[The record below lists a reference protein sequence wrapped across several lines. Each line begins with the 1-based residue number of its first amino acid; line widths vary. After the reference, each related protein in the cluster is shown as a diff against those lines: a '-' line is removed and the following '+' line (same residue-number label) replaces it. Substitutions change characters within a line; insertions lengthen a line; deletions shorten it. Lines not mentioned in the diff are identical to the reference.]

1 MTQREQNLQ
10 SLEAQMHR
18 AIRTGNRELTRR
30 LARLIEA
37 NSEESWT
44 EYHNRR
50 FHEMLAIPAD
60 ELI

>member
-18 AIRTGNRELTRR
+18 AIRTGNREMVRR

-37 NSEESWT
+37 NGGETHT
-44 EYHNRR
+44 EHYNRR
-50 FHEMLAIPAD
+50 FHEMLAIPRD
-60 ELI
+60 QLV